1 MIRRPPRST
10 RTDTLFPYTT
20 LFRSPEGA
28 ALHHRQVKLWKLC
41 DELGVSVT
49 VQVPCTGFSRNQFN
63 ILLIA
68 RVNSNTEYLQ
78 LLSDI
83 KLFLLFLLFLL
94 FEEPVTEC
102 LAPEF
107 VHSDTK

>member
-1 MIRRPPRST
+1 MVPVIHIFGNDHCSGMQGKHGVP
-10 RTDTLFPYTT
+10 FY
-20 LFRSPEGA
+20 FKCPEGA

-83 KLFLLFLLFLL
+83 KLFLILDRKSTRLNSS
-94 FEEPVTEC
+94 
-102 LAPEF
+102 
-107 VHSDTK
+107 H